1 MVCDVCCPF
10 SRLPRWV
17 LAVSKS
23 APRFGAQV
31 QGHAVVREK
40 AGAIAGPP
48 LLREGPAAVP
58 GQAEG
63 ERMDF
68 ETVPSAGHAVPLATV
83 HSLLSR
89 NLRKHREQ

>member
-1 MVCDVCCPF
+1 M
-10 SRLPRWV
+10 
-17 LAVSKS
+17 
-23 APRFGAQV
+23 
-31 QGHAVVREK
+31 QGHAVVGEK

-83 HSLLSR
+83 HSLLPR
-89 NLRKHREQ
+89 NLRKHREQRGSHGKVEDAGGGPAAKAANVTRVDA